1 MLAPT
6 IPGPFL
12 DLGIIVVATVAIL
25 WFLRVRGEWF
35 VRVASLWLFTT
46 DHKRIGIMYI
56 ALGIAFF
63 FIGGIYATVI
73 RTDLGFVQGLGLD
86 PQTTLGIDPDTYSIL
101 FTMHGTLMIF
111 MFVIPTLAGFG
122 NYLVPSMIGAREMA
136 LPRINAIAFWML
148 PIAGVLLILSDANA
162 GWTGY
167 VPLSLQID
175 PTNPHGVDLW
185 ILGLHILSASSML
198 GAINFIVTITKHR
211 APGVHYW
218 NMPLFVWAT
227 FINSILLLFALP
239 SLSVALTMILSD
251 RDFGTHLL
259 AAANGTPLGGALL
272 YQNMFWFFAHPE
284 VYVMVLPAFGL
295 ISTILPKLARKDIFG
310 YAAMVIALGV
320 FAVLSFAVW
329 EHHMFVTGVDT
340 DVRFVFML
348 STMAIAVPSAVK
360 TFNWVATLWGGHIWM
375 ATPMWWCLGFITGFV
390 IGGLSGLMLASIP
403 IDYLYHATYFVVAH
417 FHYILVGG
425 TLFAIF
431 GAIYFYYP
439 IWTKR
444 WYNQALSQVHFVLTY
459 VGANL
464 LLFPWFILGAEGMP
478 RRVYTYLPT
487 ENFQFLNFL
496 SSLGAA
502 ILGIGQL
509 VFLYNM
515 VWSYYGG
522 EPVKT
527 ADPWGEPL
535 PSTMSGPAPPRPA
548 PPGRPT
554 PTAPGTPLPSAA
566 SAGGPGSA

>member
-1 MLAPT
+1 MVSSS
-6 IPGPFL
+6 
-12 DLGIIVVATVAIL
+12 DLQVLVEAALVVAGAAL
-25 WFLRVRGEWF
+25 ALLFLSKRGLWF
-35 VRVASLWLFTT
+35 VRAAKLWLLTT
-46 DHKRIGIMYI
+46 DHRRIGVMYI
-56 ALGIAFF
+56 VTGLVFF

-73 RTDLGFVQGLGLD
+73 RTDLGVVQGLGLS
-86 PQTTLGIDPDTYSIL
+86 PETTLGITPDVYSVL
-101 FTMHGTLMIF
+101 FTMHGVLMIF
-111 MFVIPTLAGFG
+111 MFIIPTLAGFG
-122 NYLVPSMIGAREMA
+122 NFLVPSMIGAKEMA
-136 LPRINAIAFWML
+136 LPRINAIAFWMI
-148 PIAGVLLILSDANA
+148 PPAGIILILSNASA

-167 VPLSLQID
+167 VPLSLQS
-175 PTNPHGVDLW
+175 PAGNPHGIDLW
-185 ILGLHILSASSML
+185 VLRLHILSISSML

-239 SLSVALTMILSD
+239 SLSIALTMVLSD
-251 RDFGTHLL
+251 RNLGTHLL

-284 VYVMVLPAFGL
+284 VYIMVLPAFGL

-329 EHHMFVTGVDT
+329 EHHMFVTGLST

-360 TFNWVATLWGGHIWM
+360 TFNWVATLWGGRIWM

-431 GAIYFYYP
+431 AGIYFYFP
-439 IWTKR
+439 IWTRR
-444 WYNQALSQVHFVLTY
+444 WYNQTLAQMHFLLTY

-464 LLFPWFILGAEGMP
+464 LLFPWFILGAEGLP

-487 ENFQFLNFL
+487 ENFQLLNL
-496 SSLGAA
+496 VSTLGAF

-509 VFLYNM
+509 IFAANM
-515 VWSYYGG
+515 AYSYYGG
-522 EPVKT
+522 KPVT
-527 ADPWGEPL
+527 QPDPWGEPL
-535 PSTMSGPAPPRPA
+535 PSTMTGP
-548 PPGRPT
+548 
-554 PTAPGTPLPSAA
+554 TPLPSPAP
-566 SAGGPGSA
+566 AGRRPMVPVPTATSSPVDGG